1 MRPSSCARSNIARVG
16 RSPVSKIPWR
26 MGYITT
32 EDLLR
37 NAARF
42 DKNGY
47 GAYLRNVAAE
57 GQ

>member
-1 MRPSSCARSNIARVG
+1 
-16 RSPVSKIPWR
+16 